1 MANFVTNWVIWCKV
15 EKRLFV
21 LFADDLRVDDFVIW
35 IRRVAVVDCFEK
47 ADVVV
52 EEGSDEW
59 TTGDEVV
66 DELVIEVVDGK
77 GTEIGLVENVD
88 GGATDV
94 FVEVR
99 EFVIVCFR

>member
-1 MANFVTNWVIWCKV
+1 M
-15 EKRLFV
+15 LFP
-21 LFADDLRVDDFVIW
+21 DDLRVDDFVVW
-35 IRRVAVVDCFEK
+35 IRRVAIVDCFENV
-47 ADVVV
+47 DVIV

-66 DELVIEVVDGK
+66 DELVSEVVD
-77 GTEIGLVENVD
+77 EIGLVENVD

>member
-1 MANFVTNWVIWCKV
+1 M
-15 EKRLFV
+15 LFP
-21 LFADDLRVDDFVIW
+21 DDSRVDDIVVW

-66 DELVIEVVDGK
+66 DELVSEVVD
-77 GTEIGLVENVD
+77 EIGLVENVD